1 MPKEL
6 TVKERIIELSRTLS
20 PAEIA
25 ETIGTSIQYVNKVL
39 RNVPT
44 SKNKPFLTLE
54 NYVAAQRKGIT
65 KKSDLAAFFGVNRR
79 TILRF
84 ENRPEIKQ
92 HFARY
97 IELQN
102 CGYELNKLLQQST
115 AILETITIFES
126 DSTVASTLRQ
136 VITLLSKCDKKTN

>member
-6 TVKERIIELSRTLS
+6 TAKERIIELSRTLS

-39 RNVPT
+39 RNAPT
-44 SKNKPFLTLE
+44 SDNKPLLTLE

-65 KKSDLAAFFGVNRR
+65 KKNDLAAFFGVNRR

-102 CGYELNKLLQQST
+102 SGYELNKLLQQST

-126 DSTVASTLRQ
+126 DSTVTSTLRQ

>member
-6 TVKERIIELSRTLS
+6 TVKERVIELSRTLS

-39 RNVPT
+39 RNAPT
-44 SKNKPFLTLE
+44 SENKPLLTLE
-54 NYVAAQRKGIT
+54 NYVAAQRKGVT
-65 KKSDLAAFFGVNRR
+65 KKNDLAAFFGVNRR

-92 HFARY
+92 HLARY

-126 DSTVASTLRQ
+126 DSTVTSTLRQ

>member
-1 MPKEL
+1 MRKEL

-39 RNVPT
+39 RNAPT
-44 SKNKPFLTLE
+44 SDKKPLLTLE
-54 NYVAAQRKGIT
+54 NYAAAQRKGIT
-65 KKSDLAAFFGVNRR
+65 KKNDLAAFFGINRR

-97 IELQN
+97 MELRN
-102 CGYELNKLLQQST
+102 CGYELNELLQRST
-115 AILETITIFES
+115 DVLETITPFES
-126 DSTVASTLRQ
+126 DSAVASTLRQ
-136 VITLLSKCDKKTN
+136 VITMLSKCDILTN

>member
-1 MPKEL
+1 MRKEL

-39 RNVPT
+39 RNAHI
-44 SKNKPFLTLE
+44 SDNKPLLTLE
-54 NYVAAQRKGIT
+54 NYAAAQRKGIT
-65 KKSDLAAFFGVNRR
+65 KKNDLAAFFGVSRM
-79 TILRF
+79 TINRF
-84 ENRPEIKQ
+84 ENRQEIKQ

-97 IELQN
+97 MELQN

-115 AILETITIFES
+115 AILETITPFES
-126 DSTVASTLRQ
+126 DSVVASTLRQ
-136 VITLLSKCDKKTN
+136 VITLLSKYDILTN